1 MARLSQIKAELPGT
15 GTLGAERPGEVPSSG
30 AQNRRMSQPAIVF
43 IVDDDE
49 AARDS
54 LMLLLETY
62 GCDVQ
67 GFGSTR
73 EFLQAYRPRKR
84 QCLILDH
91 HLRGET
97 GLDFLQS
104 IDGASLRL
112 PVILVSGGGD
122 RLLKE
127 RAHNAGVVA
136 YFDKPL
142 EISVLMATI
151 LNATEQDMSR

>member
-1 MARLSQIKAELPGT
+1 MARLSQIKAALLGT
-15 GTLGAERPGEVPSSG
+15 GTLGAERPGEPHFFRSPK
-30 AQNRRMSQPAIVF
+30 RRMSQPATVF

-54 LMLLLETY
+54 LMLLLEAY
-62 GCDVQ
+62 GYDVQ
-67 GFGSTR
+67 GFGSAR
-73 EFLQAYRPRKR
+73 EFLLVYRPRKR
-84 QCLILDH
+84 QCLVLDH

-142 EISVLMATI
+142 EISVLMTTI